1 MAKIEINR
9 FNHSINDYKHLLF
22 PATENNDE
30 ETDSPHFHTA
40 HSRSDSKRC
49 LEMV

>member
-1 MAKIEINR
+1 MI
-9 FNHSINDYKHLLF
+9 KHLLF

-40 HSRSDSKRC
+40 HSRDSERC
-49 LEMV
+49 LEMVYK